1 MAEFGASKA
10 LSQQIPLEAL
20 VLAADEY
27 VIPGYNGLP
36 LNHYRIRDGKLE
48 FRWIDRRFIS
58 SWRTLSTED
67 IVMHLILKTSVSEWL
82 YARHGFRTGAI
93 LERVA

>member
-1 MAEFGASKA
+1 
-10 LSQQIPLEAL
+10 
-20 VLAADEY
+20 VLAGDEY

-58 SWRTLSTED
+58 SWRTLSSED
-67 IVMHLILKTSVSEWL
+67 IVMHLMLKTSVSEWL
-82 YARHGFRTGAI
+82 YARHGFRTGAL